1 MREML
6 IENLPPPAKEVET
19 IQNTVEEV
27 GETISDRTDN
37 SDADS
42 TNSDTDTD
50 TGAGTAL
57 DLRSDEGGN

>member
-1 MREML
+1 ML

-19 IQNTVEEV
+19 IRNTVGEV

-42 TNSDTDTD
+42 TDSDTDTD

>member
-1 MREML
+1 ML

-27 GETISDRTDN
+27 GETISDRTDS

-42 TNSDTDTD
+42 TDSD